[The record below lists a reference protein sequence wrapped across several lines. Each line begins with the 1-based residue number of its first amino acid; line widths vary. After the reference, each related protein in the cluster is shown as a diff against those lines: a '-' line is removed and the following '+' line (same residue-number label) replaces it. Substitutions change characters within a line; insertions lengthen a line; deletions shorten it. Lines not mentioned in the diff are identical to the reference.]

1 MHCSGQLSPFP
12 ESPMFAV
19 IFLSSVFAGSLYL
32 MLKDHKRL
40 FEGMR

>member
-1 MHCSGQLSPFP
+1 
-12 ESPMFAV
+12 MFAF
-19 IFLSSVFAGSLYL
+19 ILLSSVFAGSLYM